1 VNWRGPFS
9 RWSNSHRAFQSGGG
23 ILYSTGLRRAE
34 LARLELT
41 DIDRQ
46 RGTILV
52 RCGKGRKDRVVPIG
66 QRALRW
72 LDKYLVETRPVLAVD
87 PAVAHLFITH
97 YGRPI
102 HVNHLSLLVRG
113 YLVRAGVTKRGSCH
127 LFRHTAA
134 TLMLENG
141 ADIRFIQALL
151 GHTCLSTT
159 EIYTH
164 VSIGQLQKVHAKTH
178 PAGRP
183 EEEEKEK
190 DEGPGMNDEGRGM
203 KDDR

>member
-23 ILYSTGLRRAE
+23 ILYSTGLRRRE

-72 LDKYLVETRPVLAVD
+72 LDKYLAQTRPQLAVD
-87 PAVAHLFITH
+87 PAVAHVFITH
-97 YGRPI
+97 YGRPM
-102 HVNHLSLLVRG
+102 HVNHLSFMVRG

-127 LFRHTAA
+127 LFRHSTA

-164 VSIGQLQKVHAKTH
+164 VSITKLQQVHAQTH
-178 PAGRP
+178 PAGKQRRDEP
-183 EEEEKEK
+183 P
-190 DEGPGMNDEGRGM
+190 EGPAPVGVTR
-203 KDDR
+203 